1 MPTLMRTL
9 PKTGTSEPSRKTTL
23 LDVSGCCTLMP
34 TLLANPSL
42 MNCSSAPESIRTLQD
57 TPATAQSNCI
67 VSLFVPNAF
76 TATFATATPCQTM
89 TFSNDQHLSALQ
101 CMQMYDED
109 PFGITSQV
117 VLQAHVADGCSGA
130 KNPSLLHSTAKV
142 AGSTVQE
149 VQEAVEECVAD
160 FIELYKQGG
169 AYESRDLEMVT
180 DYVEAI
186 KAFAAMPKPEAF
198 GLHENADITCDQNET
213 NNLFSNILA
222 LQPRVSG
229 GFGGQPGRH
238 QSTPLT
244 ASDPLAQLLQIAA
257 PFDVEQ
263 LQQQYPAT
271 YQESMNTV
279 LVHEA
284 MQYNALLEVVAAS
297 LKECAKAVK
306 GLVFTSPSLEVV
318 SDNMYD
324 NQSSSAIIHPFLFKR
339 YKHPSIDGK
348 TNTYLLVPPIL
359 PRLMLIPMLMKS
371 LFMSAASNRTR
382 D

>member
-1 MPTLMRTL
+1 
-9 PKTGTSEPSRKTTL
+9 
-23 LDVSGCCTLMP
+23 
-34 TLLANPSL
+34 
-42 MNCSSAPESIRTLQD
+42 
-57 TPATAQSNCI
+57 
-67 VSLFVPNAF
+67 
-76 TATFATATPCQTM
+76 
-89 TFSNDQHLSALQ
+89 
-101 CMQMYDED
+101 MQMYDED

-130 KNPSLLHSTAKV
+130 KNPSLLHSTAK
-142 AGSTVQE
+142 GSTVQE

-160 FIELYKQGG
+160 FIELYKQGDSQQMVAELDLAFLKQTAGNPTLINQGCLGDLG
-169 AYESRDLEMVT
+169 ASREDT
-180 DYVEAI
+180 S
-186 KAFAAMPKPEAF
+186 
-198 GLHENADITCDQNET
+198 LHLCET
-213 NNLFSNILA
+213 I
-222 LQPRVSG
+222 
-229 GFGGQPGRH
+229 
-238 QSTPLT
+238 STK
-244 ASDPLAQLLQIAA
+244 IAA